1 MPPVSEAQRRAM
13 FAAKAGKSNIGIPQ
27 KVGAEFVKADKG
39 GKLPQRKDEGG
50 PVKAYAKGGDVR
62 VQNDRAKGGPSIT
75 ETSRFLKTADTFRTD
90 IQEQNYGKRGPEGME
105 EKDKSLKP
113 VTPRT

>member
-27 KVGAEFVKADKG
+27 KVGAEFVKADPG
-39 GKLPQRKDEGG
+39 GKLPQRKEKA
-50 PVKAYAKGGDVR
+50 VKKYAKGGYVFD
-62 VQNDRAKGGPSIT
+62 NPDRARGGPPRT
-75 ETSRFLKTADTFRTD
+75 ETSRFMKTPDTFRTS
-90 IQEQNYGKRGPEGME
+90 IEEQNYGKSGPEGME

-113 VTPRT
+113 VVPRK

>member
-13 FAAKAGKSNIGIPQ
+13 FAAKAGRSTLGIPQ

-39 GKLPQRKDEGG
+39 GKLPQKKEAK
-50 PVKAYAKGGDVR
+50 VKSYAKGGDVKN
-62 VQNDRAKGGPSIT
+62 QEDRARGGPSIT
-75 ETSRFLKTADTFRTD
+75 ERSQFMKAPDPFRTD
-90 IQEQNYGKRGPEGME
+90 KEQQDYPKKGPEGME

-113 VTPRT
+113 ITPRI